1 VGDEDVERALNL
13 KRIVSMVRFI
23 FEDAIPQRANR
34 ICFYYTG
41 GSGTLNA
48 NEGGWGTVNSKQEQ
62 WYDISHKESKFEIY
76 TIPHTADREYLKVMA
91 TTYHQ
96 NGEDA
101 GDILTEK
108 SIENIPVLRNHIT
121 TCRGFLFSPVYKMDI
136 SLTVDD
142 VWDTDSIDFQFD

>member
-1 VGDEDVERALNL
+1 
-13 KRIVSMVRFI
+13 
-23 FEDAIPQRANR
+23 
-34 ICFYYTG
+34 
-41 GSGTLNA
+41 
-48 NEGGWGTVNSKQEQ
+48 
-62 WYDISHKESKFEIY
+62 
-76 TIPHTADREYLKVMA
+76 MA